1 MERERRTR
9 QSNREYKQRI
19 RQERISD
26 EGRGRSNPRSD
37 QTEYFSVIPK
47 QDRRT
52 TEQGRTAA
60 TGSSEGRR
68 EATSRTTKASG
79 RRSSSAKRRRD
90 SQGHSANRSRSASQ
104 SRSTA
109 QSRGASQGRNTAPGR
124 NGTVSQSRNGQGNVS
139 GQRRTGQSRND
150 SASRNRSEVRSR
162 DVRAAEERSR
172 RSRQE
177 ERYEEMPK
185 KKSVYFDYTLVFI
198 VFFLSMFGL
207 LMLYT
212 ASIYTNNFFRKQC
225 VIAILAFVVLFI
237 FSKIDY
243 HLYAKKWMFY
253 LIAIGAVGSVLLL
266 WTPLGVEINHAKRW
280 IGVGSLTVQ
289 PAEIYKIAL
298 ILVNAVL
305 ITKLSNSMHKWKT
318 LGVFALITLF
328 SLGLILVVAENL
340 SSALIVAAITV
351 LMVFVAYPKYKLFV
365 GSAGF
370 VGVFAAAFIYASL
383 NIEGF
388 AEFRGQRIVAWLQP
402 EKVADQKLVFQS
414 VQALYSIGSGGLWGK
429 GLGNGTQKMILP
441 EAMNDMIFAIICEEM
456 GMIGAFLVMVMF
468 AILLYRLM
476 FIAKNSKDLLGG
488 MIVTG
493 IFAHFMVQV
502 ILNLGVVTGLLP
514 STGVTLPFISYGGTA
529 MVLLMAEVGIA
540 LNVSRHID
548 FEQTMVRRRRKRPAS
563 Q

>member
-19 RQERISD
+19 RQERTSD
-26 EGRGRSNPRSD
+26 DGRVRSNPRSD

-52 TEQGRTAA
+52 TEQRRTAA
-60 TGSSEGRR
+60 TGSAEGRR
-68 EATSRTTKASG
+68 ESTSRTAKASG

-104 SRSTA
+104 SRTAA
-109 QSRGASQGRNTAPGR
+109 QSRSTSQGRSTASGR
-124 NGTVSQSRNGQGNVS
+124 NGVVS
-139 GQRRTGQSRND
+139 QSRND
-150 SASRNRSEVRSR
+150 SASRNRREVRSK

-177 ERYEEMPK
+177 ERYEEIPK

-212 ASIYTNNFFRKQC
+212 ASIYTNDFFRKQC
-225 VIAILAFVVLFI
+225 VIAVLAFVVLFI

-318 LGVFALITLF
+318 LGIFALLTLF

-370 VGVFAAAFIYASL
+370 VGVLAAAFIYASL

-493 IFAHFMVQV
+493 IFSHFMVQV

-529 MVLLMAEVGIA
+529 MVLLMAEIGIA

-548 FEQTMVRRRRKRPAS
+548 FEQTMVRRHRKRPAS
-563 Q
+563 